1 MRRALLLLAL
11 SFAAWAAGCSSSSS
25 SPSAKS
31 APGVPASRSPY
42 DAPPA
47 AAHSIQIQIDAT
59 AAREILGTLS
69 RQKFD
74 PSDAK
79 VLQDLPAIHLTIQDS
94 TRGSEVFERDLA
106 AAFGETSK
114 STVFD
119 FWKIRQERTRW
130 EALLSAIVSREKD
143 VARLSSERAAALL
156 PGDRPVSAVVH
167 VYLSFGIAGLADHL
181 VLADAKGQDTMVID
195 LSRALGDSQG
205 EPLDSQISRLA
216 RLIAGEAFRQSWLLY
231 RSASPAWQRGRSE
244 GMPIDQLLTLVGET
258 GPVALFAVDEN
269 FFPLAVWL
277 KTPMKRAID
286 DLNRSAE
293 RFAQAKDNLE
303 ARVELT
309 GELKR
314 PAFARQVAAPAGAFL
329 ADAVVQSSGLDALRA
344 GLQKGPRGLFEAY
357 DKVYQ
362 SDKNLIPLGQAIR
375 QRIK

>member
-1 MRRALLLLAL
+1 MRRALLVLAL
-11 SFAAWAAGCSSSSS
+11 TASAWAAGCSSS
-25 SPSAKS
+25 PGAKTA
-31 APGVPASRSPY
+31 APIPASRSPY

-69 RQKFD
+69 RQKLD
-74 PSDAK
+74 PADAK
-79 VLQDLPAIHLTIQDS
+79 VLQDMPAIHLTIQDS
-94 TRGSEVFERDLA
+94 TRGPEVFEKDLA
-106 AAFGETSK
+106 AAFEETSK
-114 STVFD
+114 SSVFD
-119 FWKIRQERTRW
+119 FWKIRHDRTRW
-130 EALLSAIVSREKD
+130 DALLSAIVSRKD
-143 VARLSSERAAALL
+143 DLARLASQRAAALL

-167 VYLSFGIAGLADHL
+167 VYLSFGISGLADHL
-181 VLADAKGQDTMVID
+181 VLADARGQDTMVID

-205 EPLDSQISRLA
+205 EPLDSQIARLS
-216 RLIAGEAFRQSWLLY
+216 RLIAGEAFRQAWQMY
-231 RSASPAWQRGRSE
+231 RGASPAWQKARSE

-258 GPVALFAVDEN
+258 GPGALFAVDEN

-293 RFAQAKDNLE
+293 RFASAQENLE
-303 ARVELT
+303 ARVELA

-314 PAFARQVAAPAGAFL
+314 PAFARQVAGPAGAFL
-329 ADAVVQSSGLDALRA
+329 ADAVVQSAGLDALRA

-357 DKVYQ
+357 DKAYQ
-362 SDKNLIPLGQAIR
+362 ADKSLIPLGQAIR

>member
-1 MRRALLLLAL
+1 MRRALVLLAL
-11 SFAAWAAGCSSSSS
+11 AFAAWAAGCSSS
-25 SPSAKS
+25 PAAKNS
-31 APGVPASRSPY
+31 APVPASRSPY

-47 AAHSIQIQIDAT
+47 AAHSIQIQIDPT

-69 RQKFD
+69 RPKFE

-79 VLQDLPAIHLTIQDS
+79 VLQALPAVHLTIQDS
-94 TRGSEVFERDLA
+94 TRGAEVFERDLA
-106 AAFGETSK
+106 AAFEETSR

-119 FWKIRQERTRW
+119 FWKIRHDRTRW
-130 EALLSAIVSREKD
+130 DTLLSAIVSREKD
-143 VARLSSERAAALL
+143 IARMASDRAAALL
-156 PGDRPVSAVVH
+156 PGDRPVSATVR
-167 VYLSFGIAGLADHL
+167 VYLSFGLSGLADHL
-181 VLADAKGQDTMVID
+181 VLADSRGQDTMVID

-216 RLIAGEAFRQSWLLY
+216 RLIAGEAFRQGWLVY
-231 RSASPAWQRGRSE
+231 RSTSAAWQGARS
-244 GMPIDQLLTLVGET
+244 GAMPLDQLIALVGET
-258 GPVALFAVDEN
+258 GPVALFSVDEN

-293 RFAQAKDNLE
+293 RFAQAQDNLE

-309 GELKR
+309 GELRR

-329 ADAVVQSSGLDALRA
+329 ADAVVQSAGLEALRA

-357 DKVYQ
+357 EKAYQ
-362 SDKNLIPLGQAIR
+362 SDKTLIPLGQAIR
-375 QRIK
+375 QKIR